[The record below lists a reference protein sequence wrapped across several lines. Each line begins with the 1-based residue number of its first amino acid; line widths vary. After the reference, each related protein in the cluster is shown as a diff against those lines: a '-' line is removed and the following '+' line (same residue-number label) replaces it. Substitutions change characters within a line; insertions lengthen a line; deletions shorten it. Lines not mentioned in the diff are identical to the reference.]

1 MATVNF
7 SVPEDVK
14 RAFHAAFA
22 DQNKSAVITAL
33 MREAVERRARE
44 ARHQAAVQAI
54 LYTATQLV
62 AQLAAYA
69 EPFLPGTAQQLGLR
83 TSKLGDYATP
93 LPKRYTGWAQPLGW

>member
-44 ARHQAAVQAI
+44 ARHQAAVEAI
-54 LYTATQLV
+54 LAEH
-62 AQLAAYA
+62 AAGGA
-69 EPFLPGTAQQLGLR
+69 ALPRVTESQFRQAREQGR
-83 TSKLGDYATP
+83 P
-93 LPKRYTGWAQPLGW
+93 

>member
-22 DQNKSAVITAL
+22 GHNKSAVITAL

-44 ARHQAAVQAI
+44 ARHQAAVEEI
-54 LYTATQLV
+54 
-62 AQLAAYA
+62 LAAHEA
-69 EPFLPGTAQQLGLR
+69 GAPDLLRVTEAQFRQAREQGR
-83 TSKLGDYATP
+83 P
-93 LPKRYTGWAQPLGW
+93 